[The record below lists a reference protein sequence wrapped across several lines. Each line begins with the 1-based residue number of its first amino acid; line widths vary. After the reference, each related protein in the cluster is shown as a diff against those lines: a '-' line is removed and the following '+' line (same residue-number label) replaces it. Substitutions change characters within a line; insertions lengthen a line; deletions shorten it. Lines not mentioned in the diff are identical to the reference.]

1 MFREIA
7 GTRRVIALSIATV
20 VGVWGLREHPMPTDD
35 VFLGLIALQKPVVFS
50 VLSYGYATSWFTVPF
65 LIASMGLSMLLLVSD
80 RHTFFARCHPLP
92 PYPEP
97 ETRDAP
103 SLVLGE
109 SHLVTR
115 PGPALDPTWL
125 SIPQRGLYTGVMVV
139 GAIGTGKTSAC
150 MYPYVEQLLR
160 WRPDDP
166 ERKLAALVLEVKG
179 HFCREV
185 QAILQRAG
193 RQDDYVEIGL
203 HSDTCYNPL
212 HNDLDP
218 YAIGF
223 AIASLIS
230 NLYGKGK
237 EPFWAQAYTDLLRF
251 VITLRRV
258 ADGYTTLAEVYRYV
272 LDNSQIDRDIRRLKP
287 LLAEAPEALI
297 VPTIEHRLHTAQS
310 PWTQWFVE
318 SPDLMAHPYDAE
330 LEAYLAARHVPYRV
344 QRAEGDGWAARRHQL
359 DAIENWYLH
368 GWTQL
373 DSRLRSSIVQGIAV
387 FLASFA
393 VDPRVHRAFSPP
405 RQAYTTEPAP
415 GQPRPLPP
423 LEDLLESG
431 RIVALNFPMAMNPG
445 LSRALSVMLKLDGQR
460 CVLQRIP
467 IIRAH
472 PERHFRDILL
482 AIDEYQAFCTVGET
496 DPTGDERAL
505 ALSRE
510 AKLIPLVST
519 QSYSS
524 LRSALPSKEACD
536 TLLQCFRTQ
545 IILGTSDEET
555 ARKCAETTGHV
566 DRLKATYSLSEAG
579 QGTHVSWLTGRA
591 TAARQ
596 TLSATKSY
604 APHQDYLF
612 PPRTF
617 RQLRAAEA
625 IVFPCDGFKQLPPQF
640 CYLKPHFLDVQ
651 TSYFDHVARGVL

>member
-1 MFREIA
+1 MVRFIA
-7 GTRRVIALSIATV
+7 DARWVFALAFAAA
-20 VGVWGLREHPMPTDD
+20 VGVWGLHAYPMRTDD
-35 VFLGLIALQKPVVFS
+35 VFLALIALRKPVVFS
-50 VLSYGYATSWFTVPF
+50 VLSYGYATSWFSVPF
-65 LIASMGLSMLLLVSD
+65 LVASLGISTLLITSD
-80 RHTFFARCHPLP
+80 RQTFFTTSHPLP
-92 PYPEP
+92 PFPAP
-97 ETRDAP
+97 ETRDVP

-115 PGPALDPTWL
+115 PGRASEPTWL
-125 SIPQRGLYTGVMVV
+125 TIPQRGLYTGVMVV

-150 MYPYVEQLLR
+150 MYPYVDQLLR
-160 WRPDDP
+160 WRPDDS
-166 ERKLAALVLEVKG
+166 ERKLAAIVLEVKG

-185 QAILQRAG
+185 QTILARAG
-193 RQDDYVEIGL
+193 RLDDYVEIGL
-203 HSDTCYNPL
+203 EADTCYNPL

-218 YAIGF
+218 YAIAF

-230 NLYGKGK
+230 NLFGKGK

-272 LDNSQIDRDIRRLKP
+272 LDDSQIDRDIRRLKP
-287 LLAEAPEALI
+287 KLAEAPEAI
-297 VPTIEHRLHTAQS
+297 VIPTVEHRVHTAQS
-310 PWTQWFVE
+310 PWTQWFSD
-318 SPDLMAHPYDAE
+318 SPDAMAHPYDAE
-330 LEAYLAARHVPYRV
+330 LEAYLAAQQVRYRV
-344 QRAEGDGWAARRHQL
+344 QRAQGDGWTARHHQL
-359 DAIENWYLH
+359 EAIENWYLH
-368 GWTQL
+368 GWTRL
-373 DSRLRSSIVQGIAV
+373 DQRLRSSIAQGVAV
-387 FLASFA
+387 FLASFD

-405 RQAYTTEPAP
+405 RSAYTGERKA

-423 LEDLLESG
+423 LEDLLEAG
-431 RIVALNFPMAMNPG
+431 RVVALNFPMAMNPG
-445 LSRALSVMLKLDGQR
+445 LSRALSVMLKLDAQR

-467 IIRAH
+467 MIRAH
-472 PERHFRDILL
+472 PERVFRDILL

-510 AKLIPLVST
+510 ARLIPLVST

-545 IILGTSDEET
+545 VVLGTSDEET
-555 ARKCAETTGHV
+555 ARKCAETSGRV
-566 DRLKATYSLSEAG
+566 DSLRATYSLSEAG
-579 QGTHVSWLTGRA
+579 QGAHVSWLTGRA

-604 APHQDYLF
+604 VPHQDYMF
-612 PPRTF
+612 PPRVF

-625 IVFPCDGFKQLPPQF
+625 IVFPNNGFRQLPPQF

-651 TSYFDHVARGVL
+651 TSYFDHVARGEL